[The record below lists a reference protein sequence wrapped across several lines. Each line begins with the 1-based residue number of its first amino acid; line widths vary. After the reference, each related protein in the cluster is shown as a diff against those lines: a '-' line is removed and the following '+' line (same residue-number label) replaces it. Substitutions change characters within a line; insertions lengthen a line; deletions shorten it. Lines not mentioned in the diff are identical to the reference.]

1 MNPLDALRCPIDPR
15 REATLHRE
23 RDQLV
28 CDGCGVRYPV
38 KNGIPV
44 LIADEAALPAGCP
57 SAASL
62 PCQRRQPNPPRLG

>member
-1 MNPLDALRCPIDPR
+1 MNPLDALRCPIDPK
-15 REATLHRE
+15 RESPLLRE

-44 LIADEAALPAGCP
+44 LIADEATLPAGCN
-57 SAASL
+57 SVASL
-62 PCQRRQPNPPRLG
+62 PCQRRPGKARLG